1 MSDTIVTYIVSDISP
16 SEVYIWAIQ
25 DLPLEVR
32 CQVLHTVHTCL
43 WRYHYQTVWAIPT
56 SGGEMY
62 DTVYGLYLPLDVH
75 CQTLHIYG
83 PYLPLE
89 VRCQLLYTGHTYL
102 SK

>member
-1 MSDTIVTYIVSDISP
+1 MSGTAYCP
-16 SEVYIWAIQ
+16 Y
-25 DLPLEVR
+25 LPLEV
-32 CQVLHTVHTCL
+32 
-43 WRYHYQTVWAIPT
+43 RYHYQTVWAIPT
-56 SGGEMY
+56 SGSEMY
-62 DTVYGLYLPLDVH
+62 DTVYGLYLPLDMH